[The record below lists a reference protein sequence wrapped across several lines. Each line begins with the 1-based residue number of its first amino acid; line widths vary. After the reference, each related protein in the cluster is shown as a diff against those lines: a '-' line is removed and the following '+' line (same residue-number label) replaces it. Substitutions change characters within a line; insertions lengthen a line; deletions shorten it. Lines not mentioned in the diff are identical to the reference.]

1 MIVGLDGLTLFHI
14 AISLVGIAAGFVMVG
29 GFLANTSLANA
40 THMFLWTNVAT
51 SATGFLFPFSKLL
64 PSHIVGIISLVILAI
79 AVYAYYVA
87 EPTAFWRKIF
97 VSFSTAALY
106 LNIFVLAAQTF
117 AQESRACCARAD
129 TIRAAV
135 RRDTRSN
142 SHCIFDHWLRF
153 GEAVQHTAS
162 LSRPAQL
169 LIGLWCTS
177 AKTHS

>member
-1 MIVGLDGLTLFHI
+1 MIFGLDGLTLFHI

-117 AQESRACCARAD
+117 AKIPRLLRSRRHNQSC
-129 TIRAAV
+129 
-135 RRDTRSN
+135 RS
-142 SHCIFDHWLRF
+142 SRHKEQF
-153 GEAVQHTAS
+153 S
-162 LSRPAQL
+162 L
-169 LIGLWCTS
+169 
-177 AKTHS
+177 HF